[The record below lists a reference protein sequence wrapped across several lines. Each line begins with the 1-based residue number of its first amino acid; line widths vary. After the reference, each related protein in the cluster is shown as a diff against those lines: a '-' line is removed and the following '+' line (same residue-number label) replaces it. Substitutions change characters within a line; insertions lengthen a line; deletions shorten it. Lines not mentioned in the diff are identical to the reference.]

1 MKSRRSI
8 SFVSAY
14 QLYLAMMKAEYSKHK
29 DKKETQEVCDQFK
42 RTLGNK
48 DVVVHFVG
56 VW

>member
-1 MKSRRSI
+1 MKSCVSC

-14 QLYLAMMKAEYSKHK
+14 QLYLAMMKAEHSKHK
-29 DKKETQEVCDQFK
+29 DKKETQELCDQFK

-48 DVVVHFVG
+48 EVVVHFVG